1 MSSISNRD
9 ELVNGRFLI
18 TQDGQLMAGLEYTNR
33 VEAEASVMWLGDG
46 CRVVTWLDG
55 MRDDLTAKGWR
66 CIPAARVAG
75 KMQPLGG
82 YIDGQEYP
90 ASAKQWQNAEAVAL
104 ALPAN
109 YLLIDLDGY
118 KPGAATVGQIADAL
132 GLTVEQLNRARVQE
146 RESGSSIHWLFRA
159 PEGMAVKASTGEWL
173 PSVDVKTGNSNG
185 LIYVKPGKVATF
197 PAVAEVQPFPANPR
211 RPLPVAS
218 IEPPRALA
226 PVSVATEPTPA
237 GLALLDEVIGKLA
250 DCAEGGRNDSLNVSA
265 VRLGHYVT
273 GGELPG
279 ELVETRLMDAAKAL
293 GLSHSEARATIQ
305 SGMRKGQSEPQRL
318 NATVAAEVFA
328 QPVEVPAAGCEYL
341 PFESLQVRPE
351 QMLNDHLAD
360 ARIIIARSLNR
371 LATFEGEPHWWT
383 GSEWSPADDALLR
396 RYVGNV
402 MEGDQLA
409 KVTKSR
415 IDGTVSLIL
424 DHAPM
429 LGRIDPPSRL
439 VFFRNGA
446 FNPETGTLAP
456 HDPVNANSRTLA
468 VDYDPAAVAPAWLAW
483 LADIFQTE
491 PERIGLL
498 QEIMGWTLCRDNLGI
513 EKAVIMV
520 GPSRSGKGTI
530 IRVMQALLQGA
541 AGVFH
546 LPQLDSGK
554 VLASMRA
561 CNVAID
567 PDTAS
572 PAKVNA
578 RQIVGLFKAVTAN
591 EPISVQLLYTQ
602 KTWQGPLDCKLLLA
616 ANSVPTLWDDSAAT
630 AHRWIPIVFNLS
642 FLGKEDPTLAK
653 RLIAELPGIAAWALV
668 GLQRLMAQGRFTLPE
683 SSRIELENMIQ
694 SGSPVEQFIDDCL
707 TFGADHRIADATI
720 WTAYGAWI
728 ARTGHEGMT
737 RRNLMKALED
747 ATRAKGVRRHKS
759 VRIGN
764 TDHQGFYGLTLTQSA
779 EGMNVFQLP
788 PVIR

>member
-9 ELVNGRFLI
+9 ELVNERFLI

-33 VEAEASVMWLGDG
+33 AEAEASVMWLGDG
-46 CRVVTWLDG
+46 CQVVTWLEG

-66 CIPAARVAG
+66 CIPAARIDG

-82 YIDGQEYP
+82 YAEGQVYP
-90 ASAKQWQNAEAVAL
+90 ASARQWQNAEAVAV

-118 KPGAATVGQIADAL
+118 KPGAATVGQVADAL
-132 GLTVEQLNRARVQE
+132 ELTVEQLNRAKVQE
-146 RESGSSIHWLFRA
+146 REGGSSLHWVFRG
-159 PEGMAVKASTGEWL
+159 PESCNVKASTGEWL

-185 LIYVKPGKVATF
+185 LIYIKPGKVATF

-211 RPLPVAS
+211 RTLPVAA

-226 PVSVATEPTPA
+226 PVRVATEPTPA

-250 DCAEGGRNDSLNVSA
+250 DCAEGGRNDALNVAA
-265 VRLGHYVT
+265 VRLGHYVA

-318 NATVAAEVFA
+318 KETVAAEVFA

-468 VDYDPAAVAPAWLAW
+468 VDYDPAAVAPTWRAW
-483 LADIFQTE
+483 LADIFQSE

-572 PAKVNA
+572 PARGNA
-578 RQIVGLFKAVTAN
+578 RQIVGLFKTITAN
-591 EPISVQLLYTQ
+591 ERVAVQLLYTQ
-602 KTWQGPLDCKLLLA
+602 KCWQGALDCKLLLA

-630 AHRWIPIVFNLS
+630 AQRWIPLVFDRG
-642 FLGKEDPTLAK
+642 FVGKEDTSLPQ
-653 RLIAELPGIAAWALV
+653 RLIAELPGIAAWALA
-668 GLQRLMAQGRFTLPE
+668 GLQRLMDQGRFTLPE
-683 SSRIELENMIQ
+683 SSRNELENMIQ
-694 SGSPVEQFIDDCL
+694 SGSPVEQFIDECL
-707 TFGADHRIADATI
+707 TFGADHRIADATL
-720 WTAYGAWI
+720 WTAYGAWL

-759 VRIGN
+759 VRIGIS
-764 TDHQGFYGLTLTQSA
+764 DHRGFYGVTLKSSA
-779 EGMNVFQLP
+779 EGVNVLP
-788 PVIR
+788 FANH